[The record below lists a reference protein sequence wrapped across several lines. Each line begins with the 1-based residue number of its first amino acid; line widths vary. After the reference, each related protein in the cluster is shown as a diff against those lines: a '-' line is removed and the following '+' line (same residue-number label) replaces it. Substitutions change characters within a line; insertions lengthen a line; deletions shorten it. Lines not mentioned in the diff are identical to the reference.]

1 MTELRPYTIEY
12 QDLLYTLIKFKLK
25 KRSTGFL
32 IAAAAGPDRIESV
45 GRCKIIMRLRN
56 YRQITRVKKTML
68 ALQKRHFFTI
78 YCLDT
83 FFFQWLSFY
92 STERVFTLATVKIEL
107 EKSLHR
113 HLDKD
118 AERLAPCP
126 VCLRPFLATRIA
138 FHCQGVDT
146 AECSLVFPRLFD
158 GIKIS
163 QKNMKDLLIHRYFLI
178 PNFRHS
184 GGTRRGRMLLDFHN
198 HLIVREDSNA
208 LDSN

>member
-1 MTELRPYTIEY
+1 MIELRQYTIEY

-32 IAAAAGPDRIESV
+32 IAAATGPDRIESV
-45 GRCKIIMRLRN
+45 GACKIIMRLRN
-56 YRQITRVKKTML
+56 FRQISRVRKVL
-68 ALQKRHFFTI
+68 VAIQKRHYFSV
-78 YCLDT
+78 YCLDH

-107 EKSLHR
+107 EKALDR
-113 HLDKD
+113 YRDKD
-118 AERLAPCP
+118 SDSLAPCP
-126 VCLRPFLATRIA
+126 ICQRPFLASRIA

-146 AECSLVFPRLFD
+146 AECFLVFPRSFD

-163 QKNMKDLLIHRYFLI
+163 QKNMKDLLIHKLFHI

-184 GGTRRGRMLLDFHN
+184 GGTRRGQMLLDFHN
-198 HLIVREDSNA
+198 HLIVREVSNA
-208 LDSN
+208 LNSD